1 MIILYSIFGI
11 LLSIY
16 LVSNCIS
23 GFYLFKNY
31 ISTSNFF
38 KNYIAHER
46 NISML
51 EMDECLSS
59 PKKINKNLKYSEEVL
74 FIHDFF
80 TVHLK
85 NFSHFETLDVERGM
99 IERDLSNFKKRFVKT
114 IIDAHNLDCSSDILN
129 KQNLRVKSLFSFC
142 KEYNE
147 TNTFTYIVNLE
158 STLSYL
164 LRNPNTSKE
173 LLNYAQHTYNNYLYD
188 LVKSLYIY
196 YKNSTTLQI
205 KESRLNIELFQESV
219 EQNIKFRVIEELN
232 KANSYKKEID
242 VNFLLTNFSTKELDL
257 KFKFEEID
265 NLCEKILSLSENDL
279 ANIEI
284 KVVVSNMKSSVIPR
298 LKTWSGDKSL
308 KSKDLKTISIVLDKI
323 IEILKGYKSNLYI
336 ADNGLLEE
344 ILVID
349 RYLGYLDKGAS

>member
-46 NISML
+46 DISML

-80 TVHLK
+80 SIHLK
-85 NFSHFETLDVERGM
+85 NFSNFETLDVERGM
-99 IERDLSNFKKRFVKT
+99 IERDLSNFKKRFVKI
-114 IIDAHNLDCSSDILN
+114 IIDSHNTDCSSDILN
-129 KQNLRVKSLFSFC
+129 KQNLRVKYLFSFSITS
-142 KEYNE
+142 NE
-147 TNTFTYIVNLE
+147 PDVFTYIVDLE
-158 STLSYL
+158 SSLSYL
-164 LRNPNTSKE
+164 LKNPNTSKE
-173 LLNYAQHTYNNYLYD
+173 VLNYAQHTYNNYLYD

-196 YKNSTTLQI
+196 YNNSKTLQI
-205 KESRLNIELFQESV
+205 KDYRLNTELFQESV

-336 ADNGLLEE
+336 VDNGLLEE
-344 ILVID
+344 ILVIN

>member
-31 ISTSNFF
+31 I
-38 KNYIAHER
+38 AHER

-59 PKKINKNLKYSEEVL
+59 PKNINGNQKYSEEVL
-74 FIHDFF
+74 FMHDFF
-80 TVHLK
+80 TIHLK
-85 NFSHFETLDVERGM
+85 NFSHFETLDVEIGI

-114 IIDAHNLDCSSDILN
+114 IIDTHSPYCSSDILN
-129 KQNLRVKSLFSFC
+129 KQNLRVRYLFSFSITSS
-142 KEYNE
+142 EPDV
-147 TNTFTYIVNLE
+147 FTYIVDLE
-158 STLSYL
+158 SSLSYL
-164 LRNPNTSKE
+164 LKNPNTSKD

-196 YKNSTTLQI
+196 YKNSKTLQI
-205 KESRLNIELFQESV
+205 KDSRLNIELFQESV

-308 KSKDLKTISIVLDKI
+308 KSKDLKTISKVLDKI

-349 RYLGYLDKGAS
+349 RYLGLQTVK

>member
-46 NISML
+46 DISML

-80 TVHLK
+80 SIHLK
-85 NFSHFETLDVERGM
+85 NFSNFETLDVERGM
-99 IERDLSNFKKRFVKT
+99 IERDLSNFKKRFVKI
-114 IIDAHNLDCSSDILN
+114 IIDSHNTDCSSDILN
-129 KQNLRVKSLFSFC
+129 KQNLRVKYLFSFSITS
-142 KEYNE
+142 NE
-147 TNTFTYIVNLE
+147 PDVFTYIVDLE
-158 STLSYL
+158 SSLSYL
-164 LRNPNTSKE
+164 LKNPNTSKE

-196 YKNSTTLQI
+196 YNNSKTLQI
-205 KESRLNIELFQESV
+205 KDYRLNTELFQESV

-336 ADNGLLEE
+336 VDNGLLEE
-344 ILVID
+344 ILVIN

>member
-31 ISTSNFF
+31 IFRSNFF
-38 KNYIAHER
+38 NNYIAHES

-51 EMDECLSS
+51 KMDECLSS
-59 PKKINKNLKYSEEVL
+59 PKNINENQKYSEEVL

-85 NFSHFETLDVERGM
+85 NFSHFETLDIERGM
-99 IERDLSNFKKRFVKT
+99 IEKDLSNFKKRFVKT
-114 IIDAHNLDCSSDILN
+114 IIDAHNTDCSSDILN
-129 KQNLRVKSLFSFC
+129 KQNLRVRYLFSFSITS
-142 KEYNE
+142 NE
-147 TNTFTYIVNLE
+147 IDVFTYIIDLE
-158 STLSYL
+158 SSLSYL
-164 LRNPNTSKE
+164 LKNPNTSKE

-196 YKNSTTLQI
+196 YKNSKTLQI
-205 KESRLNIELFQESV
+205 KDSRLNIELFQESV